1 MKKIPYS
8 CNKRLKMAIFL
19 KEIYKFNAIPTKI
32 PIAFF
37 SKMENW
43 ILKFMWNSKNRQSK
57 KQIKTNTPPQSWRT
71 QTPSFKTDDKYEG
84 TNPVCEGS
92 TPGITVRDPIF

>member
-8 CNKRLKMAIFL
+8 CNKRLKTAIFL

-57 KQIKTNTPPQSWRT
+57 KQIKTNTPPPKLEDSNSQF
-71 QTPSFKTDDKYEG
+71 Q
-84 TNPVCEGS
+84 N
-92 TPGITVRDPIF
+92 